1 MVNMETLIITHL
13 LHDDA
18 YMRKVLPFLSL
29 DYFSN
34 SGERKIVEM
43 IQKFVEQYRTSPTV
57 EALFVLLEKETN
69 LKENEYKEI
78 VTTLNSCAKKTDTP
92 FDFLINETE
101 KFCKDKSILN
111 AIRLSIKIIDGKE
124 PKFGNDALPGLL
136 QEALAVGFD
145 NSVGHDYT
153 EDAEARYEYYTNDE
167 VRIQSDLA
175 MLNLITR
182 GGIKRKTLNIIIAGI
197 HVGKTMVMCHLA
209 AAYKSLGY
217 NVLYIT
223 MEMGEEEIA
232 ERVDANLM
240 NVTVDDLATMP
251 KNMFMNRIEKI
262 RNKSEGRLI
271 IKEFP
276 TSGAHAGHFRAL
288 ISELKTKQKF
298 TPDVVFVDYIGIC
311 ASQTVKS
318 AENSNTFLK
327 AVSKELRGLAVEQNF
342 AMWTGAQL
350 TRSGI
355 DSSDPTMTDTA
366 EAISLPAIADL
377 QLALIRTDELD
388 RMGQLMLKQLKN
400 RYRRMTKN
408 KRFVIG
414 LDEDKQRLYD
424 VEQEAQR
431 DIMADPEVKKV
442 VLTDGTSTLGTK
454 DFSKLK
460 V

>member
-1 MVNMETLIITHL
+1 MAHMEPLIITHL
-13 LHDDA
+13 LHNDE

-29 DYFSN
+29 DYFSHP
-34 SGERKIVEM
+34 SEKKVVDLIG
-43 IQKFVEQYRTSPTV
+43 KFVEQYRVPPTV
-57 EALFVLLEKETN
+57 DALAILVQKETN
-69 LKENEYKEI
+69 LRENEYKEI
-78 VTTLNSCAKKTDTP
+78 VDLLEACQQKDNTATAFMVD
-92 FDFLINETE
+92 ETE
-101 KFCKDKSILN
+101 KFCKEKAVLN
-111 AIRLSIKIIDGKE
+111 AIKRSIPIIEGKD
-124 PKFGNDALPGLL
+124 PKYGKDALPNLL

-145 NSVGHDYT
+145 NSVGHDYI
-153 EDAEARYEYYTNDE
+153 EDAEARYEYYTNDS
-167 VRIQSDLA
+167 VRLPLDLA
-175 MLNLITR
+175 MMNLITR
-182 GGIKRKTLNIIIAGI
+182 GGVKRKTLNIVVAGI
-197 HVGKTMVMCHLA
+197 HVGKTMVMCHFA
-209 AAYKSLGY
+209 AAYKSQGF

-223 MEMGEEEIA
+223 LEMGEEEIA
-232 ERVDANLM
+232 ERIDANMM
-240 NVTVDDLATMP
+240 NVEVDDLATMP
-251 KNMFMNRIEKI
+251 KTMFMNRIEKI
-262 RNKSEGRLI
+262 KNKSEGRLI

-327 AVSKELRGLAVEQNF
+327 AVSKELRGLAVEQDF

-377 QLALIRTDELD
+377 QLALVRTDELD
-388 RMGQLMLKQLKN
+388 RLGQLMLKQLKN

-424 VEQEAQR
+424 VEQDAQR
-431 DIMADPEVKKV
+431 DIMADPHANNTPPNSPVR
-442 VLTDGTSTLGTK
+442 LDGK
-454 DFSKLK
+454 DFTGIKT
-460 V
+460 